1 MSEVEQTHQAFC
13 IDFGGQRFTSME
25 TSSAF
30 ADRLAREPVQ
40 LLGGAQP
47 VLGVENYSAHA
58 KPYNTSDGAT
68 LLYISG
74 TTYLA
79 EGTVGYRAE
88 DSVTSLF
95 NKFARIASDP
105 DLSDDLNFDVYPTD
119 SPSVLHTYNPDVD
132 LHVFVR
138 FNKERGSI
146 VVENAADAE
155 SDKEVTTLPPDLTR
169 VHAASALTAFLR
181 IHSFVL
187 DEIAKNYSHMPPSA
201 SHQMGGRPLLN
212 LEQVG
217 PIEPSE
223 SGNEG
228 IMVASAFDRLGGL
241 RREKQKLQEIVYLM
255 RNPSVAEKW
264 GVSVPNSILL
274 YGPPGTGKTSLIYAM
289 TEDLDATLISVD
301 TPDVIDSYVGN
312 SSKNLVAKFDEAKA
326 TEGPVVLFFDEFDS
340 IIPTGQRS
348 ASYDRQVL
356 GTFKK
361 QAEEIAEDYPNVIL
375 AAVTNTP
382 KLDPAVIR
390 RFAIQFNV
398 GLPGPDDRAEI
409 IANLLSASQ
418 NAQIEVELETLGA
431 EDDIIALLDNSEQL
445 PPQERIDVAQLA
457 DKSAELSGDDLIK
470 IFNAIRLSKAIAGVH
485 GRKPGPISQLDVLAA
500 IQEFKNNRSR

>member
-1 MSEVEQTHQAFC
+1 
-13 IDFGGQRFTSME
+13 
-25 TSSAF
+25 
-30 ADRLAREPVQ
+30 
-40 LLGGAQP
+40 
-47 VLGVENYSAHA
+47 
-58 KPYNTSDGAT
+58 
-68 LLYISG
+68 
-74 TTYLA
+74 
-79 EGTVGYRAE
+79 
-88 DSVTSLF
+88 
-95 NKFARIASDP
+95 
-105 DLSDDLNFDVYPTD
+105 
-119 SPSVLHTYNPDVD
+119 
-132 LHVFVR
+132 
-138 FNKERGSI
+138 
-146 VVENAADAE
+146 
-155 SDKEVTTLPPDLTR
+155 
-169 VHAASALTAFLR
+169 
-181 IHSFVL
+181 
-187 DEIAKNYSHMPPSA
+187 
-201 SHQMGGRPLLN
+201 
-212 LEQVG
+212 
-217 PIEPSE
+217 
-223 SGNEG
+223 
-228 IMVASAFDRLGGL
+228 MVASAFDRLGGL

-457 DKSAELSGDDLIK
+457 DKSAELSGDDLTK